1 MNLKKLAG
9 MLPEMED
16 AMKSEELGLSSFQGL
31 DLTRVI
37 TGTTPEVPLSDPR

>member
-1 MNLKKLAG
+1 

-31 DLTRVI
+31 DHTRLTI
-37 TGTTPEVPLSDPR
+37 TGN